1 MLPFSAR
8 SFLGHHLRARDLY
21 DMKDNAIVHD
31 FICKCPPDIIL
42 MLRLYEV
49 ELGNTL
55 TGQVIGQIFVT
66 FKKNYVSRENSIAIE
81 LPSLIKFRFAFI
93 SSYLIIHC
101 FSYCIFS
108 FLIAK

>member
-8 SFLGHHLRARDLY
+8 SFLGHHLRVHDLY
-21 DMKDNAIVHD
+21 DMKDNAVVHD

-55 TGQVIGQIFVT
+55 TGQVMAS
-66 FKKNYVSRENSIAIE
+66 KKNYVSREDSIAIE
-81 LPSLIKFRFAFI
+81 LP
-93 SSYLIIHC
+93 
-101 FSYCIFS
+101 
-108 FLIAK
+108 